1 MRPRLTA
8 QHLLDAS
15 LMNSE
20 FLCESGIAQV
30 LPDVHFE
37 AVALAGGGS
46 DLRHIQRHELGLREI
61 QAAGYKL
68 SAALLPLITVDAVL

>member
-1 MRPRLTA
+1 MRPGLTA

-37 AVALAGGGS
+37 AVTLAGGGS
-46 DLRHIQRHELGLREI
+46 DLRHIQRHELGLRQI
-61 QAAGYKL
+61 QATRNKL
-68 SAALLPLITVDAVL
+68 GATLLPLITVDAVL